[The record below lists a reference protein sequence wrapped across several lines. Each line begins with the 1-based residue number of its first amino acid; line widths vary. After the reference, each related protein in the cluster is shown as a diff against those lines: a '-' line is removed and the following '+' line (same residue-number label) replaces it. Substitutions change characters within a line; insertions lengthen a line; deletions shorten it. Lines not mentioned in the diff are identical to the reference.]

1 MSITS
6 IIGLILGLA
15 AVLVGQILEGGAIT
29 ALIVPTA
36 ALIVIGGTIGA
47 ILLSFP
53 GAVIMKMFDGLKVSF
68 LGAGVDFAK
77 YIDKLVELA
86 TKARKEGI
94 LALQSN
100 LSEIDDEFLRKGLE
114 MVTDGI
120 DPHLLQEMMETEL
133 HFLDEEWTAA
143 AKGWESA
150 GALAPTIG
158 ILGAVLGLIHV
169 MENLSDPSSLGGG
182 IAVAFVATV
191 YGVGFANLICIPLG
205 SKIKANIK
213 PLIIQKE
220 MMLQGILAIQAG
232 ESPNFIRQK
241 LMVYD
246 VTGASKKA
254 AAAAEK

>member
-1 MSITS
+1 MYITS
-6 IIGLILGLA
+6 LIGLILGLA

-36 ALIVIGGTIGA
+36 ALIVIGGTVGA
-47 ILLSFP
+47 VMLSFP
-53 GAVIMKMFDGLKVSF
+53 GDVLMGMMNGVKVAF
-68 LGAGVDFAK
+68 LGAGVDFVK

-94 LALQSN
+94 LALQGS
-100 LSEIDDEFLRKGLE
+100 LADIDDEFLKKGLE

-133 HFLDEEWTAA
+133 HYLDEEWGMA
-143 AKGWESA
+143 AKAWESA
-150 GALAPTIG
+150 GGLAPTIG

-205 SKIKANIK
+205 AKIKCNIK
-213 PLIIQKE
+213 PFMAQKE

-254 AAAAEK
+254 AAAEG